1 MPKCLTL
8 SLLKLELEC
17 NTSTSTKT
25 ATTKNSIILPA
36 TPTALKRYGI
46 NSPKYLEIRNKL
58 IKSKTTIS
66 GHNTRLREYQD
77 YALNFLLQP
86 EIKCKAIFDEQ
97 RLGKTPT
104 TITYLKITKQNAL
117 MVTPKSLLYQ
127 WRTEYKEWNNDNI
140 LVIDGTIAK
149 RQKLYKQITK
159 NTSVLISYDT
169 LKQDEDTLI
178 KYTKYFDVIIIDE
191 AHRIRNIKNSRKTQP
206 KTVTSLLTI
215 SNKIEKRIAL
225 TGTPAANQSDEIY
238 GILKFLFPDIF
249 ASYYYFRD
257 MYFYTDDIYTS
268 QNTITKCN
276 GIFKPGMKQELL
288 EFLDLISIQR
298 KRKEVMKWLP
308 KYDIQK
314 IKLEFNKMQLEA
326 YDSIKQ
332 YYEYKDIICLSDLEQ
347 LTCLRQITN
356 CPKVLDIPD
365 NGSKF
370 NYILDYI
377 KDYPEESIIIV
388 STFTRPLQLLKQLL
402 NKSELIIG
410 ETKSSKRE
418 LIKQQFQSKR
428 LKLILANIAVVKEG
442 FTLDT
447 ADTIIFID
455 SSYIYTDNIQC
466 MDRLVPV
473 SIDRV
478 HDKTQKIILLLLE
491 NSIDE
496 YVYDM
501 VYVKKATSTDIIN
514 NYKKY
519 IKETK

>member
-8 SLLKLELEC
+8 SLTKLELEC
-17 NTSTSTKT
+17 NTLVSTKT

-36 TPTALKRYGI
+36 TPTSLRKNGI
-46 NSPKYLEIRNKL
+46 ISEKYNTIRNK
-58 IKSKTTIS
+58 IINAKTTTS
-66 GHNTRLREYQD
+66 GYNTKLRPYQD

-86 EIKCKAIFDEQ
+86 ELKCKAIFDEQ

-104 TITYLKITKQNAL
+104 TITYLKITNQNAL
-117 MVTPKSLLYQ
+117 IVTPKSLLYQ
-127 WRTEYKEWNNDNI
+127 WKTEYNEWYDNNVI
-140 LVIDGTIAK
+140 VIDGNISK
-149 RQKLYKQITK
+149 RQRLYTKINK

-169 LKQDEDTLI
+169 LKRDVDTLE
-178 KYTKYFDVIIIDE
+178 KYTKYFNVIVIDE

-206 KTVTSLLTI
+206 KTVTALLSI

-257 MYFYTDDIYTS
+257 MYFYTDDVYTS
-268 QNTITKCN
+268 RSTITKCN
-276 GIFKPGMKQELL
+276 GIFRPGMKHELL
-288 EFLDLISIQR
+288 EFLELISIQR

-314 IKLEFNKMQLEA
+314 VKLEFNKMQLEA

-332 YYEYKDIICLSDLEQ
+332 YYEYKDIICMSDLEQ

-356 CPKVLDIPD
+356 CPKVLNIDD
-365 NGSKF
+365 LGSKF
-370 NYILDYI
+370 TFIDNYI
-377 KDYPEESIIIV
+377 KDYPEESIIVV
-388 STFTRPLQLLKQLL
+388 SNFTKPLHILKEIYS
-402 NKSELIIG
+402 NSKLIIG
-410 ETKSSKRE
+410 ETSSKDRE
-418 LIKQQFQSKR
+418 SIKKAFQNKSINLIF
-428 LKLILANIAVVKEG
+428 ANIAVIKEG

-473 SIDRV
+473 SIERV
-478 HDKTQKIILLLLE
+478 HEKTQKILLLLLE

-501 VYVKKATSTDIIN
+501 VYIKKATSTDIIN

-519 IKETK
+519 ITERK